1 MKVMEKLKNQA
12 QKLPLTPGVYLFVG
26 KKNKVLYV
34 GRTVSLRKRVQ
45 NYFRNDIDP
54 RIKEMVSRAVL
65 LKYFKTN
72 NLLEAIVL
80 EANLI
85 KKYWPKYNIKDRDN
99 RSFIYI
105 IIPKSDYPH
114 PLIIRGRELEKFY
127 STSKKRRV
135 KIFGPYQSLALVES
149 ALRIIRRIF
158 PYSVCKINSGK
169 ACFDYQIGLCPGACI
184 GAISKKDYQKNIK
197 NIELLLGGKNK
208 TLIKKLKKENP
219 EKAKSLIHIEDAAL
233 IASEN
238 FLPIGGFSRIEGYD
252 ISHLAGKETYG
263 SMVVFVNGE
272 ASKKD
277 YRLFRV
283 KESSPNDDLHAL
295 KEVILRRLNHSEW
308 PFPDLIL
315 IDGGKP
321 QIDFISKSLSIVGK
335 VFPLVGIS
343 KYQNDELI
351 FPAGTKNNF
360 KELTKSAKE
369 TLIKV
374 RNEAHRF
381 AISASRRARNKK
393 ISE

>member
-1 MKVMEKLKNQA
+1 MINLKERA
-12 QKLPLTPGVYLFVG
+12 RKFPLNPGVYLFLG
-26 KKNKVLYV
+26 KRGEVLYV
-34 GRTVSLRKRVQ
+34 GRTISLKKRIL
-45 NYFRNDIDP
+45 NYFRDDIDS
-54 RIKEMVSRAVL
+54 RIKEMVDRAAR
-65 LKYFKTN
+65 LKYFKTQ

-105 IIPKSDYPH
+105 VIPKEDYPR
-114 PLIIRGRELEKFY
+114 PLIIRGREIEKFY
-127 STSKKRRV
+127 PTGKNRGA
-135 KIFGPYQSLALVES
+135 KIFGPYQSLALVKS

-158 PYSVCKINSGK
+158 PYGNCRPLGGK

-184 GAISKKDYQKNIK
+184 GVVSKEDYQKNIK

-208 TLIKKLKKENP
+208 TLLNKLKKENP
-219 EKAKSLIHIEDAAL
+219 EKAKSLAHISDAAL

-263 SMVVFVNGE
+263 SMVVFINGE

-277 YRLFRV
+277 YRLF
-283 KESSPNDDLHAL
+283 KIKNAFPNDDLRAL
-295 KEVILRRLNHSEW
+295 EEVVLRRLNHGEW
-308 PFPDLIL
+308 ALPDLML

-321 QIDFISKSLSIVGK
+321 QIGFISKSLKAAGRGIA
-335 VFPLVGIS
+335 LVGIS
-343 KYQNDELI
+343 KYQNDKLI
-351 FPAGTKNNF
+351 FPSGAKKNF
-360 KELTKSAKE
+360 KELAAGAKE

-381 AISASRRARNKK
+381 AILASRRARRVLIARKR
-393 ISE
+393 

>member
-1 MKVMEKLKNQA
+1 MKVIEKLKNQA
-12 QKLPLTPGVYLFVG
+12 KKLPLNPGVYLFIG
-26 KKNKVLYV
+26 KKDEILYV

-45 NYFRNDIDP
+45 NYFRNDIDS
-54 RIKEMVSRAVL
+54 RIKEMVSRAVR
-65 LKYFKTN
+65 LKYFKTQ

-105 IIPKSDYPH
+105 VIPPADYSR
-114 PLIIRGRELEKFY
+114 PLIIRGREIEKFY
-127 STSKKRRV
+127 PTGKKGGV
-135 KIFGPYQSLALVES
+135 KIFGPYQSLTLIKS

-169 ACFDYQIGLCPGACI
+169 ACFDYQIGLCPGACV
-184 GAISKKDYQKNIK
+184 GAISKEDYQKNIK
-197 NIELLLGGKNK
+197 NIALLLAGKSK
-208 TLIKKLKKENP
+208 ALIKKLKKENP
-219 EKAKSLIHIEDAAL
+219 GKAKSLAHIEDAAL

-263 SMVVFVNGE
+263 SMVVFINGE

-277 YRLFRV
+277 YRLFKI
-283 KESSPNDDLHAL
+283 KEFFPNDDLRAL
-295 KEVILRRLNHSEW
+295 KEIILRRLNHGEW
-308 PFPDLIL
+308 PLPDLML

-321 QIDFISKSLSIVGK
+321 QIDFISKSLNNIGRNIS
-335 VFPLVGIS
+335 LVGIS
-343 KYQNDELI
+343 KYQNDKLI
-351 FPAGTKNNF
+351 FPAGAKNNF
-360 KELTKSAKE
+360 KELTTSAKE
-369 TLIKV
+369 TLIKI

-381 AISASRRARNKK
+381 AISASRRARR
-393 ISE
+393 IG